1 MLIDVINRIFLNYKL
16 FSACSIGTNK
26 EVNSHLIDTFDF
38 VTIFDYSS
46 PDALACYSDIQS
58 DNSRQHMPEKSG
70 DNHLYKE
77 FDYLENKYDLAFISN
92 TFPIDE
98 VRRFFDSFVADKTKF
113 IIIPSKLVYSNL
125 ANYRSSNI
133 IHLDSVYTLYYLD
146 IISNE
151 VERSLDEHK
160 L

>member
-1 MLIDVINRIFLNYKL
+1 MLIEALNKIFLNYKL

-26 EVNSHLIDTFDF
+26 EVNSHLIDIFDF

-46 PDALACYSDIQS
+46 TNSLECYSQIQA
-58 DNSRQHMPEKSG
+58 DNSRQHMPERSG
-70 DNHLYKE
+70 DHHLFKE
-77 FDYLENKYDLAFISN
+77 FDYLDNKYDFAFVSN

-98 VRRFFDSFVADKTKF
+98 VRRFFDRFVSDKTKF
-113 IIIPSKLVYSNL
+113 ILIPSKLVYN
-125 ANYRSSNI
+125 NVDGYRSTSV

-146 IISNE
+146 LISHE
-151 VERSLDEHK
+151 ISKGLDG